1 MLAAGRRARR
11 RQGRW
16 LGLDLGSLLVVG
28 VAFCLALPVLTVV
41 LTALQPAGPVWRH
54 LAETVLADY
63 LINSLLL
70 MLGVGAGAL
79 LVGVPAAWL
88 VSLHEFPG
96 RRWFEWALLLPM
108 AVPAYIIAYT
118 YTGLLDYAGPVQS
131 LLREQF
137 HWSRQGYWFPEIRS
151 LTGAIIMLALV
162 LYPYVYLLAR
172 AAFLDQSV
180 AVSEVSRTLG
190 AGPWR
195 RFVAVSL
202 PMARPALI
210 AGVSLVQMEALADY
224 GTVQYFGVGTF
235 TTGIFRVWY
244 GMNDAAAAAQLA
256 AQLLL
261 FVFALL
267 VFERA
272 SRRRARFHHAGN
284 RHYRPRRQPLSGR
297 AGALAGVACLI
308 PLLLG
313 FVIPA
318 AQLAVWALRTAPQMI
333 DGRFWPLL
341 AHSLLLASGAA
352 LLILALALLLGY
364 GLRLRPHPLVRLAVR
379 AAGLGYAV
387 PGTVVAIGVLL
398 PFAAIDR
405 RVDEWA
411 RGWLGISTGLLLSG
425 TVVALLF
432 AYCARFLPVALQSVE
447 AGLSRIRPSMDD
459 AARALGSSPKGVLGR
474 VHLPMLRGSLW
485 VALLLVFVDVLKEL
499 PATLILRPFN
509 FNTLAVRTYE
519 LASDERLADSASFAL
534 AIVLAGIGPVILL
547 SRAISRAKS
556 DHDAVP

>member
-1 MLAAGRRARR
+1 M
-11 RQGRW
+11 
-16 LGLDLGSLLVVG
+16 
-28 VAFCLALPVLTVV
+28 
-41 LTALQPAGPVWRH
+41 
-54 LAETVLADY
+54 
-63 LINSLLL
+63 
-70 MLGVGAGAL
+70 
-79 LVGVPAAWL
+79 
-88 VSLHEFPG
+88 
-96 RRWFEWALLLPM
+96 
-108 AVPAYIIAYT
+108 
-118 YTGLLDYAGPVQS
+118 
-131 LLREQF
+131 
-137 HWSRQGYWFPEIRS
+137 
-151 LTGAIIMLALV
+151 
-162 LYPYVYLLAR
+162 
-172 AAFLDQSV
+172 
-180 AVSEVSRTLG
+180 
-190 AGPWR
+190 
-195 RFVAVSL
+195 
-202 PMARPALI
+202 
-210 AGVSLVQMEALADY
+210 
-224 GTVQYFGVGTF
+224 
-235 TTGIFRVWY
+235 
-244 GMNDAAAAAQLA
+244 
-256 AQLLL
+256 
-261 FVFALL
+261 
-267 VFERA
+267 
-272 SRRRARFHHAGN
+272 
-284 RHYRPRRQPLSGR
+284 
-297 AGALAGVACLI
+297 I